1 MNIVV
6 VSTNFLPKND
16 AEAFCTARF
25 ASALSRAG
33 HRVYAVTLQQQQGVS
48 QDVYSAIVD
57 SGIQIVS
64 VGYSLSDKYV
74 LSQIRYRCPEREI
87 SACSALIFETKKL
100 LRQLDEPIL
109 VTRTYSV
116 TSLVVGWHCR
126 KYANKWICHLS
137 DPIPSAL
144 WNPSFSLSPRKLKD
158 WLKYQWIYNWIR
170 RGLLDSDAVSV
181 TCPGVI
187 RFYNDRYGRSV
198 DEKKVFVVTHIGDT
212 RLAGL
217 KNIVTFE
224 KPRDGKLIV
233 HPGDLYTSRKMD
245 ALAEA
250 VRTINAEGLDCTLVH
265 IGYGGLYGTR
275 LQKEFPTA
283 YVRYDRNAELTVA
296 ASQVADV
303 LYTTDSI
310 TGLPYSPQILSKFVY
325 QLFEDKP
332 ILVETSADGIM
343 HQCAVDYPEAGI
355 FWVDRDDLSTMTEAL
370 KRALSCD
377 VRKIDRSRVRLLF
390 SEKSVVE
397 SFVQKVCSLLNGD

>member
-1 MNIVV
+1 MNIVIV
-6 VSTNFLPKND
+6 TTNFLPKND

-33 HRVYAVTLQQQQGVS
+33 HSVYVVTLQQQQGVR
-48 QDVYSAIVD
+48 QDVFSAIVD
-57 SGIQIVS
+57 DRIQIIT
-64 VGYSLSDKYV
+64 VGYSLTDSYV

-87 SACSALIFETKKL
+87 SACSALIRATKKL
-100 LRQLDEPIL
+100 LHQLDKPIL
-109 VTRTYSV
+109 VSRTYSV

-144 WNPSFSLSPRKLKD
+144 WKPFFSFCPPQLKD
-158 WLKYQWIYNWIR
+158 WVKYRWIYNWIR
-170 RGLLDSDAVSV
+170 RGLLDSDGVSV
-181 TCPGVI
+181 TCPGVV
-187 RFYNDRYGRSV
+187 RFYSERYGGAV
-198 DEKKVFVVTHIGDT
+198 DNEKFFVVTHIGDT
-212 RLAGL
+212 RLSAL
-217 KNIVTFE
+217 NDLSFE
-224 KPRDGKLIV
+224 RPKHGKLIV

-265 IGYGGLYGTR
+265 IGDGGLYGTR

-332 ILVETSADGIM
+332 ILVETSADGMM

-355 FWVDRDDLSTMTEAL
+355 FWVDRDNLATMTEAL

-377 VRKIDRSRVRLLF
+377 VRKIDRSRIRLVF
-390 SEKSVVE
+390 SEKTVAE
-397 SFVQKVCSLLNGD
+397 AFVQKVYSLMIDD